1 MRGFSARYDA
11 ALCLAAM
18 AHRTQKRKGSDVPYI
33 VHPVQVATILL
44 RYGFAEDVVIA
55 GLLHDVV
62 EDQDVSLDTIRAEF
76 GPAVAEMVAAL
87 SERKREGGK
96 PRPWEERKKEA
107 LAHLRQASAGAMA
120 VKAADVLHNA
130 HSLGAHLQ
138 RDGAAAWQDYSR
150 DAEQTLWYYRAVL
163 EIVQKELD
171 GHPLLDEVRE
181 AVDALNSVI
190 SQVES
195 R

>member
-11 ALCLAAM
+11 ALCLAAR
-18 AHRTQKRKGSDVPYI
+18 AHRTQKRKGRDVPYI

-62 EDQDVSLDTIRAEF
+62 EDQDVSLDTIGAEF

-130 HSLGAHLQ
+130 HSLRAHLQ
-138 RDGAAAWQDYSR
+138 RDSAAAWEHYSR
-150 DAEQTLWYYRAVL
+150 GSDQTLWYYRAVL
-163 EIVQKELD
+163 EIVQNELD

-181 AVDALNSVI
+181 AVSDLE
-190 SQVES
+190 QVMDQVKA